1 MDKVKLHLTDK
12 NWSYGSYKRKDYKKP
27 MIYTFHQYKDFSVL
41 YNLSSGKTTVTDGIV
56 EEMFRDGLITAD
68 KKEEY
73 ENRIYNMFTPMD
85 KNDEPFIEELYEDV
99 QRIRKDVVGHEVIE
113 QEQERR
119 IQRRCVFDLGGGIDQ
134 RKKKE
139 DLLETC
145 QSVIMIL
152 TQVELYYLMEED
164 IKVWLSEGK
173 DVYVVVNGERGYD
186 IPTVEE
192 IIFWTRFLH
201 ETIQDE
207 IIDFKEESEPGL
219 YHDRIHYINMENVK
233 LNLGNLY
240 GSAELNHQI
249 KNGKTCLFFYGTD
262 GFLHCR
268 NLSIPSVVHG
278 IPTDYFTRSMTN
290 QHGMIKAVIAYVP
303 KGFDIKK
310 WVSMVEKTRISYWQ
324 LARLWEDQGD
334 IIYEMEPEQLYIQ
347 YPQYFLNI
355 YANGAECLEANIDFP
370 IRIEWKNRKDCM
382 INRTMN
388 VKEYISYEDIFAAY
402 DHLRDKAIREYL
414 NEFDNFEYHSAYFNE
429 NMKETK
435 IPWNAKEQ
443 QNGILVQAVRVKKA
457 GNSYVHFC
465 KESENVRTL
474 IGNQERM
481 NQKKNGVLKPAII
494 SNFLFFLTPKLAALY
509 NDLRFNRPKEC
520 LPYEKGHLDYMLYE
534 LDRKRI
540 ETFPLFKKA
549 CIGLKKDGKF
559 LFFNYEMGGGKIAFF
574 HSSTLGK
581 EDSMIEIVTWN
592 KEDVNPLLNLS
603 PTYMKMHA
611 TEYLMKQR
619 MVENELENP
628 KVLIYSPDFS
638 KPDGEPDLTK
648 YRILVGENRFNIVI
662 SQNQILSIR
671 RGSVVLSPVGVV
683 LSLNNKYG
691 EQFRKNFGL
700 RELEDGY
707 FDCSNLDFTV
717 NLDKPK
723 EVSEEDWNQ
732 VIWAYGGGL
741 SLIKDGKGLCD
752 EGKMFSWMEKE
763 GWMSPLSRQTQES
776 SLHVMTKHPRTAIG
790 ITKEGDLVVLV
801 YSGRT
806 KMSAGADYDEMCR
819 IARKIFPDIWSLMN
833 VDGGGSAM
841 LGLAVGNSFMEL
853 SYPATSFD
861 SCAGM
866 VRPINTL
873 LWLQ

>member
-41 YNLSSGKTTVTDGIV
+41 YNLSSGKTTITDGIV
-56 EEMFRDGLITAD
+56 EEMFRDGLITAN

-73 ENRIYNMFTPMD
+73 EDRILEMFTPMD
-85 KNDEPFIEELYEDV
+85 KNDEPFIEELYEEV
-99 QRIRKDVVGHEVIE
+99 QRIRKDVVGHEAIE

-152 TQVELYYLMEED
+152 TQAELYYLMEED
-164 IKVWLSEGK
+164 IKVWLSKGK

-186 IPTVEE
+186 IPTVVY
-192 IIFWTRFLH
+192 TH
-201 ETIQDE
+201 DE
-207 IIDFKEESEPGL
+207 
-219 YHDRIHYINMENVK
+219 IHYITMEDVK

-240 GSAELNHQI
+240 GAAELNHQI
-249 KNGKTCLFFYGTD
+249 ENGKTCLFFYGTD

-290 QHGMIKAVIAYVP
+290 QHGMTKATIAYVP
-303 KGFDIKK
+303 TGFDIIK

-324 LARLWEDQGD
+324 LVRLWEDQGD
-334 IIYEMEPEQLYIQ
+334 IIYEMEPEQLYIH

-355 YANGAECLEANIDFP
+355 YANGAECLEANVDFP
-370 IRIEWKNRKDCM
+370 IRIEWKSQKDCM
-382 INRTMN
+382 IDKTMD
-388 VKEYISYEDIFAAY
+388 VKEDNIFYEDIFATY
-402 DHLRDKAIREYL
+402 DHLKDEAIRKYL
-414 NEFDNFEYHSAYFNE
+414 NGFDNFEYYSTYFNK
-429 NMKETK
+429 NMEESE
-435 IPWNAKEQ
+435 IPWDAKEQ

-457 GNSYVHFC
+457 ENSYVHFC
-465 KESENVRTL
+465 KEGENVRTL
-474 IGNQERM
+474 IGNQE
-481 NQKKNGVLKPAII
+481 NIDKNKDGVLKPAII

-509 NDLRFNRPKEC
+509 NDLRFDRPREC
-520 LPYEKGHLDYMLYE
+520 LPYEKGHLDYMFYE
-534 LDRKRI
+534 FNGKRI

-549 CIGLKKDGKF
+549 CIGLRKDGQF
-559 LFFNYEMGGGKIAFF
+559 LFFNHEIGGGKIEF
-574 HSSTLGK
+574 STPGK
-581 EDSMIEIVTWN
+581 EDSTIEIVSWN
-592 KEDVNPLLNLS
+592 KEDVNLLPDLS
-603 PTYMKMHA
+603 GMNTKNTPIHVYT
-611 TEYLMKQR
+611 
-619 MVENELENP
+619 
-628 KVLIYSPDFS
+628 PDFS
-638 KPDGEPDLTK
+638 KPDGEPDLTQ
-648 YRILVGENRFNIVI
+648 YRILVGENRLNIVI
-662 SQNQILSIR
+662 SQNQILCIR
-671 RGSVVLSPVGVV
+671 KGSVVLSPVGVV
-683 LSLNNKYG
+683 LSLNSEYG
-691 EQFRKNFGL
+691 EQFRKNLGL
-700 RELEDGY
+700 SELEDGY

-717 NLDKPK
+717 NLDRPK

-732 VIWAYGGGL
+732 IFWAYGGGL

-752 EGKMFSWMEKE
+752 DGDMLAWMEKE

-776 SLHVMTKHPRTAIG
+776 ALHVMVKHPRTAIG

-806 KMSAGADYDEMCR
+806 KMSVGADYDEMCR
-819 IARKIFPDIWSLMN
+819 IARKLFPDIWSLMN

-873 LWLQ
+873 LYLK